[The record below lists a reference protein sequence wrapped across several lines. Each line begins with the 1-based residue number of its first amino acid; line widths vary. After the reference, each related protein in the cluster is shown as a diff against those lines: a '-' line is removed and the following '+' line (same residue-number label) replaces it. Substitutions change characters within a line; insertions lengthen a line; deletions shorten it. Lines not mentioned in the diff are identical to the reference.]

1 MYTVD
6 FPDDG
11 LAREWHLTETGVES
25 RTRAYHPRWYV
36 TPASDLDGSFADLR
50 GWLTGHPAVVDT
62 STERW
67 RTGYRESEREV
78 LRIDTRTPDAVD
90 RLARQVAQQGRP
102 GQYRCFDVDFDPQFR
117 YCLETG
123 TDPTPD
129 RAPTTL
135 ELSAPRR
142 VTTGDDPLDETTV
155 ADETLTGTPADVA
168 RRVASRVHEA
178 DPDVL
183 VCSSAELLPTLFAAS
198 DRPLSAYEL
207 GRRPGYEQV
216 ASASTYESYGQVG
229 HSPARYTLPGR
240 AIVDR
245 RNTFLL
251 HETNLAG
258 CLDLVARSGRPLQE
272 LAWASIGTV
281 LTAIQIRE
289 AHDRGVLTPWR
300 SWRPELFKS
309 ARTLHDADRGGF
321 TFAPAVGVHE
331 DVHELDFASL
341 YPNIIRT
348 RNISP
353 ETIRCGCHDRD
364 DVPGLGYAI
373 CDDPGVLPDVL
384 APIID
389 DREAIKADLRETDD
403 PETRER
409 LEGRSAAL
417 KWILVSCF
425 GYQGF
430 ANAKYGRIECHEA
443 INAYARELILT
454 AKDRFEAHGWRVLH
468 GIVDSLW
475 ITAMPDR
482 EQTDLETVAAEI
494 SDRADVR
501 LDYEGRFDWCAFV
514 PQRESEAGALTKY
527 FGRRADADP
536 EAAGLDAYKL
546 RGIEARQRST
556 PDWVVDVQTDLLRVF
571 DRTRSPAAVC
581 DRLRRRLGE
590 LERGDVPT
598 DDLVIDQRVSKPPE
612 AYTHRTRTVAA
623 LERAAAAWNLQPGQY
638 VEYVVVNDEAR
649 GQARVALPGA
659 ADRYDAAFYTELA
672 VRATSSILAPLGW
685 GRDDVRAA
693 LAETTQVS
701 VESYGCGSSDPSA
714 STR

>member
-11 LAREWHLTETGVES
+11 VAREWHLTETGVES
-25 RTRAYHPRWYV
+25 RTRSYHPRWYV
-36 TPASDLDGSFADLR
+36 APAPDLDGALGDLR
-50 GWLTGHPAVVDT
+50 TWLDTHPAVVDT

-67 RTGYRESEREV
+67 RTGYREADGDV
-78 LRIDTRTPDAVD
+78 LRIDTTTPDAVG

-123 TDPTPD
+123 TDPTPN
-129 RAPTTL
+129 REPTTL
-135 ELSAPRR
+135 DLAAPRR
-142 VTTGDDPLDETTV
+142 VTTGDDPLDEVTV
-155 ADETLTGTPADVA
+155 GEETLTGRPADLARAVA
-168 RRVASRVHEA
+168 RRIDQI

-183 VCSSAELLPTLFAAS
+183 CCSSGELIPTLFTAS
-198 DRPLSAYEL
+198 DDPASEYTL
-207 GRRPGYEQV
+207 GRRPGYEQL

-229 HSPARYTLPGR
+229 HAPARYDLPGR

-245 RNTFLL
+245 RNTFFLR
-251 HETNLAG
+251 ETNLAG
-258 CLDLVARSGRPLQE
+258 CLDLVSRSGRPLQE

-289 AHDRGVLTPWR
+289 ANERGVLTPWR

-348 RNISP
+348 RNVSP
-353 ETIRCGCHDRD
+353 ETVRCECHDGD
-364 DVPGLGYAI
+364 DVPGLGYSI
-373 CDDPGVLPDVL
+373 CETPGVLPEVL
-384 APIID
+384 APIVD
-389 DREAIKADLRETDD
+389 DREAIKAALRETDD
-403 PETRER
+403 PAERER
-409 LEGRSAAL
+409 LEGRSSAL

-430 ANAKYGRIECHEA
+430 ANAKFGRIECHEA

-454 AKDRFEAHGWRVLH
+454 AKDVFEAHGWRVLH
-468 GIVDSLW
+468 GVVDSLW
-475 ITAMPDR
+475 VTAMPDR
-482 EQTDLETVAAEI
+482 EQTDLETVAAAITEE
-494 SDRADVR
+494 ADVR
-501 LDYEGRFDWCAFV
+501 LDYEGAFDWCAFF
-514 PQRESEAGALTKY
+514 PQRDSDAGALTKY

-536 EAAGLDAYKL
+536 ETDGLGAYKL

-571 DRTRSPAAVC
+571 DRTRSPEAVC
-581 DRLRRRLGE
+581 DRLRRRLRA

-598 DDLVIDQRVSKPPE
+598 DELVIDQRVSKPPE

-623 LERAAAAWNLQPGQY
+623 LEQATEAWNLQPGQH
-638 VEYVVVNDEAR
+638 VEYVVVNDDAR
-649 GQARVALPGA
+649 GRARVALPDDA
-659 ADRYDAAFYTELA
+659 ARYDTAFYTDLA
-672 VRATSSILAPLGW
+672 VRAATSVLAPLGW
-685 GRDDVRAA
+685 ERGDVRAS
-693 LAETTQVS
+693 LSETRQVS
-701 VESYGCGSSDPSA
+701 FEGY
-714 STR
+714 R

>member
-11 LAREWHLTETGVES
+11 QAREWHLTETGVES
-25 RTRAYHPRWYV
+25 RTRTYHPRWYV
-36 TPASDLDGSFADLR
+36 APAPGLDGTLADLR
-50 GWLTGHPAVVDT
+50 AWLTSHPAVVDT

-67 RTGYRESEREV
+67 RTGYREAEREV
-78 LRIDTRTPDAVD
+78 LRIDTTTPDAVG
-90 RLARQVAQQGRP
+90 RLARQVTQQGRP

-123 TDPTPD
+123 TDPTPE

-135 ELSAPRR
+135 DLSAPRR
-142 VTTGDDPLDETTV
+142 VTTGDESLDEVTV
-155 ADETLTGTPADVA
+155 GEETLTGTPADLARTVA
-168 RRVASRVHEA
+168 RRVHEV

-183 VCSSAELLPTLFAAS
+183 VCSSAEVLPTLFAAS
-198 DRPLSAYEL
+198 AKPTDEYEL
-207 GRRPGYEQV
+207 GRRPGYEQL

-229 HSPARYTLPGR
+229 HAPARYKLPGR
-240 AIVDR
+240 ALLDR
-245 RNTFLL
+245 QNTFFYR
-251 HETNLAG
+251 ETNLAG

-321 TFAPAVGVHE
+321 TFAPAVGVHD

-353 ETIRCGCHDRD
+353 ETIRCGCHETD
-364 DVPGLGYAI
+364 DVPGLGYSV

-389 DREAIKADLRETDD
+389 DREEIKAALRETDD
-403 PETRER
+403 PTERER
-409 LEGRSAAL
+409 LEGRSSAL

-430 ANAKYGRIECHEA
+430 ANAKFGRIECHEA
-443 INAYARELILT
+443 INAHARELILT

-475 ITAMPDR
+475 VTAMPDR

-494 SDRADVR
+494 TDTADIR

-514 PQRESEAGALTKY
+514 PQRDSEAGALTKY

-536 EAAGLDAYKL
+536 ETEGLDAYKM

-556 PDWVVDVQTDLLRVF
+556 PGWVVDVQTDLLCVF
-571 DRTRSPAAVC
+571 DRTRSPQAVC
-581 DRLRRRLGE
+581 ERLRQRLRA

-598 DDLVIDQRVSKPPE
+598 DELVVDQRVSQPPE

-623 LERAAAAWNLQPGQY
+623 LEQATEAWGLKPGQH

-649 GQARVALPGA
+649 GRARVALPGA
-659 ADRYDAAFYTELA
+659 AERYDTDFYTDLA
-672 VRATSSILAPLGW
+672 VRAACSILAPLGW
-685 GRDDVRAA
+685 DGDDVREY
-693 LAETTQVS
+693 LRTTTQVS
-701 VESYGCGSSDPSA
+701 VESYG
-714 STR
+714 

>member
-6 FPDDG
+6 FPEDG
-11 LAREWHLTETGVES
+11 RAREWHLTETGVES
-25 RTRAYHPRWYV
+25 RTRSYHPRWYV
-36 TPASDLDGSFADLR
+36 APAPDLDGDLADLR
-50 GWLTGHPAVVDT
+50 AWLASHPAVVDT

-67 RTGYRESEREV
+67 RTGYREAEREV
-78 LRIDTRTPDAVD
+78 LRVDTTTPDAVD
-90 RLARQVAQQGRP
+90 RLARQVAQRGRP
-102 GQYRCFDVDFDPQFR
+102 GEYRCFDVDFDPQFR

-135 ELSAPRR
+135 DLSAPRR
-142 VTTGDDPLDETTV
+142 VTTGDDPLGEVTV
-155 ADETLTGTPADVA
+155 GDETLTGTPAEVA
-168 RRVASRVHEA
+168 RQVAGRVDDH

-183 VCSSAELLPTLFAAS
+183 CCSSAELVPELFAAS
-198 DRPLSAYEL
+198 DRPAGEYTL

-229 HSPARYTLPGR
+229 HSPARYKLPGR
-240 AIVDR
+240 ALVDR
-245 RNTFLL
+245 QNTFLL
-251 HETNLAG
+251 RETNLAG
-258 CLDLVARSGRPLQE
+258 CLDLVSRSGRPLQE

-348 RNISP
+348 RNVSP
-353 ETIRCGCHDRD
+353 ETVRCGCHDRD

-373 CDDPGVLPDVL
+373 CEKPGVLPEVL
-384 APIID
+384 GPIID
-389 DREAIKADLRETDD
+389 DREAIKSELRETDD
-403 PETRER
+403 PTTRER
-409 LEGRSAAL
+409 LEGRSSAL

-430 ANAKYGRIECHEA
+430 ANAKFGRIECHEA

-454 AKDRFEAHGWRVLH
+454 AKDVFEANGWRVLH

-475 ITAMPDR
+475 VTAIEER
-482 EQTDLETVAAEI
+482 EQTDLETVAEEITERAE
-494 SDRADVR
+494 VR

-514 PQRESEAGALTKY
+514 PQRESTAGALTKY

-536 EAAGLDAYKL
+536 ETDGLDAYKM

-556 PDWVVDVQTDLLRVF
+556 PDWVVDVQTDLLCVF
-571 DRTRSPAAVC
+571 DQMRSPEAVC
-581 DRLRRRLGE
+581 ERLRHRLRDLEGGE
-590 LERGDVPT
+590 VPT
-598 DDLVIDQRVSKPPE
+598 DALVIDQRVSKPAE
-612 AYTHRTRTVAA
+612 AYTHQTRTVAA
-623 LERAAAAWNLQPGQY
+623 LEQATEAWNLQPGQH
-638 VEYVVVNDEAR
+638 VEYVVVNDDAS
-649 GQARVALPGA
+649 GQARVALPDDA
-659 ADRYDAAFYTELA
+659 ERYDTEFYSELA
-672 VRATSSILAPLGW
+672 VRAASSILAPLGW
-685 GRDDVRAA
+685 ERDDVREF
-693 LAETTQVS
+693 LRETNQVTL
-701 VESYGCGSSDPSA
+701 GGFSSKKNPN
-714 STR
+714 

>member
-6 FPDDG
+6 FPEDG
-11 LAREWHLTETGVES
+11 LVREWHLTETGVES
-25 RTRAYHPRWYV
+25 RTRSYHPRWYV
-36 TPASDLDGSFADLR
+36 AGKSDLDGGAEDLHE
-50 GWLTGHPAVVDT
+50 WLTTHPAVVDT
-62 STERW
+62 ATERW
-67 RTGYRESEREV
+67 RTGYREDEREL
-78 LRIDTRTPDAVD
+78 LRIDTTTPEAVT
-90 RLARQVAQQGRP
+90 RLARQVTQQGRP

-123 TDPTPD
+123 TDPTPG
-129 RAPTTL
+129 REPTTL

-142 VTTGDDPLDETTV
+142 VTTGDEPLDEVTV
-155 ADETLTGTPADVA
+155 GDETVSGTPTDLA
-168 RRVASRVHEA
+168 RRVATRIDDT

-183 VCSSAELLPTLFAAS
+183 VCSAAELIPTLFAAS
-198 DRPLSAYEL
+198 EQPESEYAL
-207 GRRPGYEQV
+207 GRRPGYEQL
-216 ASASTYESYGQVG
+216 ASASTYESYGQMG
-229 HSPARYTLPGR
+229 HSPARYKIPGR
-240 AIVDR
+240 AIIDR
-245 RNTFLL
+245 QNTFFLD
-251 HETNLAG
+251 ETNLAG
-258 CLDLVARSGRPLQE
+258 CLDLVARSSRPLQE

-353 ETIRCGCHDRD
+353 ETIRCACHNRD
-364 DVPGLGYAI
+364 DVPGLDYSI
-373 CDDPGVLPDVL
+373 CDEPGVLPDVL
-384 APIID
+384 TPIIE
-389 DREAIKADLRETDD
+389 DREDIKAELRDTDD
-403 PETRER
+403 PAERER
-409 LEGRSAAL
+409 LEGRSSAL

-430 ANAKYGRIECHEA
+430 ANAKFGRIECHEA

-454 AKDRFEAHGWRVLH
+454 AKDIFEARGWRVRH

-475 ITAMPDR
+475 VTAMDDR

-494 SDRADVR
+494 TEAVGIR
-501 LDYEGRFDWCAFV
+501 LDYEGAFDWCAFV
-514 PQRESEAGALTKY
+514 PQRDSEAGALTKY

-536 EAAGLDAYKL
+536 DEDGLDAYKM

-556 PDWVVDVQTDLLRVF
+556 PAWVEDVQTDLLRTV
-571 DRTRSPAAVC
+571 DETHSPEAAC
-581 DRLRRRLGE
+581 DRLRQRLRE
-590 LERGDVPT
+590 LDRGDVST
-598 DDLVIDQRVSKPPE
+598 NELVIDQRVSKPAE

-623 LERAAAAWNLQPGQY
+623 LERATDAWNLQPGQH

-649 GQARVALPGA
+649 GQTRVALPDS
-659 ADRYDAAFYTELA
+659 ADRYDTAFYTDLA
-672 VRATSSILAPLGW
+672 VRAASSVLAPFGW
-685 GRDDVRAA
+685 ESEAVREY
-693 LAETTQVS
+693 LQETSQVTLDGFS
-701 VESYGCGSSDPSA
+701 PRCD
-714 STR
+714 RN